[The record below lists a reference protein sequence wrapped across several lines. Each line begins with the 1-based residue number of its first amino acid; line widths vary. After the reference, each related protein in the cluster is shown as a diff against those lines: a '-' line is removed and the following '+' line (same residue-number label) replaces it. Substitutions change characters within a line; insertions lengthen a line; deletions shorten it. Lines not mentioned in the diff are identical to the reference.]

1 VRRAVALLML
11 TSCSSIAIAQRDSTL
26 SRKQAVSQ
34 PFVVRTVPLKHLSS
48 IEAMRLLSPYSTT
61 PGGGVYE
68 VSPNVR
74 AVTIRETPAVWTQM
88 SAVLDRYD
96 RESEMV
102 SLTFSLIRADNTG
115 RRDESLAGLDS
126 LLRGVLKFTG
136 YHVVSGAVIQIG
148 EGSLSTQTLVTE
160 NNELMR
166 LMCSIDQVNP
176 DASPPTVQLHVT
188 LSKASSGQRVMSQG
202 GQGGQ
207 RVGQPEMNVLST
219 GLTIPMG
226 NTVVI
231 GSGSDGNRGLILTVK
246 PKLGTLKKD

>member
-1 VRRAVALLML
+1 ML
-11 TSCSSIAIAQRDSTL
+11 TSCSSIAIAQRDSMQARL
-26 SRKQAVSQ
+26 KQSVSQ

-48 IEAMRLLSPYSTT
+48 IEAMKLLSPYSTT

-188 LSKASSGQRVMSQG
+188 LTKTSSAQRGMS
-202 GQGGQ
+202 QGGQ
-207 RVGQPEMNVLST
+207 RVGSPEMNVLST

-246 PKLGTLKKD
+246 PKLGPLKKD